1 MQEDRRQLRE
11 TLRQTYGTL
20 KDLRKSLAAADAD
33 YVLHDLGAL
42 LSVAEQEALNRLRE
56 SES

>member
-20 KDLRKSLAAADAD
+20 KELRKSLAAVDAD